1 MLDFYVDT
9 IYKNEKE
16 HKMKYTLGEKKNG
29 VIEVKFALNAKE
41 WEEEVAKAYE
51 NHKKEYKKEG
61 FRNGKVPR
69 KVLEQMY
76 GENLFYEDAFND
88 SFPVFYTKM
97 LEKEKQIYPVDYPA
111 ISVEKMDNSGLEF
124 TAKIT
129 LLPEVTLG
137 EYQGIEIKKKSDKVT
152 EAEIKKELETLAE
165 KQVKFVEVEN
175 REAKMGDLVNI
186 DYAGFDGETQF
197 EGGTAKD
204 QELELGSNTFI
215 PGFEDQVAGMK
226 IGEEKDVNVTF
237 PEHYHADN
245 LAGKPVVFKV
255 KLLAIREK
263 VLPEI
268 NDEFASNTS
277 EFETLADLKK
287 SIKERLQEN
296 KTKEVEADAENR
308 LVEAIVKNASV
319 DVPSAMVD
327 SQIDHELHHMEEAV
341 KMYGLDLESY
351 MQIMGTTLEQYRKAK
366 AKEAEVQVK
375 TSLVLEEIIKKE
387 SIKVLA
393 KDIKA
398 KIAEIAEN
406 TKRNVSDVER
416 EMQERESYLKNTI
429 LSEKVIN
436 RLKEL
441 NNIK

>member
-1 MLDFYVDT
+1 
-9 IYKNEKE
+9 
-16 HKMKYTLGEKKNG
+16 MKYTLGEKKNG
-29 VIEVKFALNAKE
+29 VIEVKFVLNAKE

-51 NHKKEYKKEG
+51 THKKDYKKEG

-69 KVLEQMY
+69 KVLEQTY
-76 GENLFYEDAFND
+76 GENLFFEDAFND
-88 SFPVFYTKM
+88 SFPALYTKM

-111 ISVEKMDNSGLEF
+111 ISVEKMDKTGLEF

-152 EAEIKKELETLAE
+152 ESEVKKELEALAE
-165 KQVKFVEVEN
+165 KQVKFVEVSD

-186 DYAGFDGETQF
+186 DYSGFDGDTQF

-215 PGFEDQVAGMK
+215 PGFEEQVAGMK
-226 IGEEKDVNVTF
+226 IGEERDINVTF
-237 PEHYHADN
+237 PEQYHADN
-245 LAGKPVVFKV
+245 LAGKPVVFKI

-268 NDEFASNTS
+268 NDEFASNVS

-287 SIKERLQEN
+287 SIKEKLQES

-308 LVEAIVKNASV
+308 LVEAVVKNAKV
-319 DVPSAMVD
+319 DVPASMVD

-341 KMYGLDLESY
+341 RMYGIDLNTY
-351 MQIMGTTLEQYRKAK
+351 MQMMGTSLEQYRASK
-366 AKEAEVQVK
+366 AKEAEMQVK

-387 SIKVLA
+387 GLKVLA
-393 KDIKA
+393 KDVKA
-398 KIAEIAEN
+398 KVAEIAEN

-416 EMQERESYLKNTI
+416 EMQEKESYLKNAI

>member
-1 MLDFYVDT
+1 
-9 IYKNEKE
+9 
-16 HKMKYTLGEKKNG
+16 MKYTLGEKKNG
-29 VIEVKFALNAKE
+29 VIEVKFVLNAKE

-51 NHKKEYKKEG
+51 THKKDYKKEG

-69 KVLEQMY
+69 KVLEQTY
-76 GENLFYEDAFND
+76 GENLFFEDAFND
-88 SFPVFYTKM
+88 SFPALYTKM

-111 ISVEKMDNSGLEF
+111 ISVEKMDKTGLEF

-152 EAEIKKELETLAE
+152 ESEVKKELEALAE
-165 KQVKFVEVEN
+165 KQVKFVEVSD

-186 DYAGFDGETQF
+186 DYSGFDGDTQF

-215 PGFEDQVAGMK
+215 PGFEEQVAGMK
-226 IGEEKDVNVTF
+226 IGEERDINVTF
-237 PEHYHADN
+237 PEQYHADN
-245 LAGKPVVFKV
+245 LAGKPVVFKI

-268 NDEFASNTS
+268 NDEFASNAS

-287 SIKERLQEN
+287 SIKEKLQES

-308 LVEAIVKNASV
+308 LVEAVVKNAKV
-319 DVPSAMVD
+319 DVPASMVD

-341 KMYGLDLESY
+341 RMYGIDLNTY
-351 MQIMGTTLEQYRKAK
+351 MQMMGTSLEQYRASK
-366 AKEAEVQVK
+366 AKEAEMQVK

-387 SIKVLA
+387 GLKVLA
-393 KDIKA
+393 KDVKA
-398 KIAEIAEN
+398 KVAEIAEN

-416 EMQERESYLKNTI
+416 EMQEKESYLKNAI